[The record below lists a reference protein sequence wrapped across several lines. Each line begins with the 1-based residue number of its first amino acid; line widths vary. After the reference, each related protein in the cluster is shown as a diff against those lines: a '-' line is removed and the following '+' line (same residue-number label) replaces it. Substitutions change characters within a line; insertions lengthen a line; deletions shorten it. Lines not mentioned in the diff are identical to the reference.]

1 MWFTRLFQCYED
13 LSTDTDFIVGMS
25 DVVLESQRIFQ
36 RYEELESIT
45 VKRLF
50 EDTYSGFSVHV
61 RKDSFK
67 AFLDQINL
75 DTDIKW
81 VEPDPTIKQ
90 ESNSPSMS
98 YDDGK
103 HLPWGVD
110 QIDAKLF
117 SDVALD
123 NGSTLSDYTNR
134 VHVFVLDSGIESPD
148 ISVCETRS
156 FVDEDVADDATGH
169 GSHIAGTIGAKKNG
183 ESVLGIAPNACPH
196 GYKVMTEN
204 GKTVLSSVVDAV
216 DRITALKQAHP
227 NRPMVVNISLGVDI
241 VSLWNTMDKDKTL
254 TQQSGTS
261 MDAGIAWIT
270 PDLELES
277 EPTSIEP
284 FAGSGETTPWGVER
298 ISATTSAEAQSVE
311 VYVSTPAC
319 KPRTCR
325 CRKA

>member
-1 MWFTRLFQCYED
+1 MWFTRLFQRYED

-25 DVVLESQRIFQ
+25 DVVLEPQRIFQ

-50 EDTYSGFSVHV
+50 EDAYSGFSVHV

-98 YDDGK
+98 YDDGE

-110 QIDAKLF
+110 QIDAELF

-134 VHVFVLDSGIESPD
+134 VHSL
-148 ISVCETRS
+148 CW
-156 FVDEDVADDATGH
+156 
-169 GSHIAGTIGAKKNG
+169 
-183 ESVLGIAPNACPH
+183 
-196 GYKVMTEN
+196 
-204 GKTVLSSVVDAV
+204 
-216 DRITALKQAHP
+216 TAAS
-227 NRPMVVNISLGVDI
+227 R
-241 VSLWNTMDKDKTL
+241 
-254 TQQSGTS
+254 
-261 MDAGIAWIT
+261 A
-270 PDLELES
+270 
-277 EPTSIEP
+277 PTS
-284 FAGSGETTPWGVER
+284 
-298 ISATTSAEAQSVE
+298 
-311 VYVSTPAC
+311 AC
-319 KPRTCR
+319 ARRAPS
-325 CRKA
+325 